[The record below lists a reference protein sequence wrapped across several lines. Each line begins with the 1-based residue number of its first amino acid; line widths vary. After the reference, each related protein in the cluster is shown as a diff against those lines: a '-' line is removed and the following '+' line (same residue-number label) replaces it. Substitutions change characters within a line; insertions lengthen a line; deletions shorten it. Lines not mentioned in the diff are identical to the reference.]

1 MDFITALYRQTQDS
15 KNASLTTVLD
25 NSYGNAEKAG
35 KSINT
40 AKNTLPKISEINKQQ
55 KNIQEAYNTALKG
68 FMGSKWR

>member
-1 MDFITALYRQTQDS
+1 MDFITALYGQTQDS

>member
-1 MDFITALYRQTQDS
+1 M
-15 KNASLTTVLD
+15 LD